1 LRDQAN
7 ANHYHPLCNRA
18 PGDPRRGRQRSI
30 GNVHDFLHK
39 GADLTAVLAE
49 PADSSRWFVAGK
61 SLAEHDLAS
70 FWLEIRIVEGTS
82 TKEERE
88 RFIAGIFEAMGQL
101 LGPMHQESYV
111 HVHEVRADA
120 YGFGGRT
127 QERRFIE
134 GRPLP
139 ATTRAD

>member
-1 LRDQAN
+1 MPIITIRYATRHEVTPDDIASAASAASTNFLRK
-7 ANHYHPLCNRA
+7 R
-18 PGDPRRGRQRSI
+18 
-30 GNVHDFLHK
+30 
-39 GADLTAVLAE
+39 ADLTAVLAE
-49 PADSSRWFVAGK
+49 PADPSRWFVAGK
-61 SLAEHDLAS
+61 SLANHSLAS

-101 LGPMHQESYV
+101 LGSLHQESYV

-134 GRPLP
+134 GRPFP
-139 ATTRAD
+139 ATSQAD